1 MVLQSSWSHPWW
13 PIALHHNRRMH
24 ARWLSFVVWA
34 ALAASLAYWALTLMV
49 KGPQAPAMTRSATG
63 ESAPA
68 DWTRLFAAAKV
79 AETPVESTSSR
90 FQLLGV
96 VAPTA
101 GGRYPGEGV
110 ALIAIAGAPPKPVR
124 MGASVDGDLKLIE
137 INRRDVGLGTGNA
150 VTVRLSLAPG
160 APDVVLAPPPQF
172 APGGGMA
179 PPPNFNVPQMQPHAG
194 APGPDGIVP
203 PTAVTGSLPQMP
215 PGDGSANPIK

>member
-1 MVLQSSWSHPWW
+1 M
-13 PIALHHNRRMH
+13 
-24 ARWLSFVVWA
+24 
-34 ALAASLAYWALTLMV
+34 AASLAYWALTLMV
-49 KGPQAPAMTRSATG
+49 KGPQAPAMTRSAVSEG
-63 ESAPA
+63 APA

-79 AETPVESTSSR
+79 VETPVEAASSR

-96 VAPTA
+96 VAPTT

-124 MGASVDGDLKLIE
+124 MGALVEGDLKLIE
-137 INRRDVGLGTGNA
+137 INRRDVGLGVGDA

-160 APDVVLAPPPQF
+160 APDLSMVMPAQPPQF
-172 APGGGMA
+172 APGGSMA
-179 PPPNFNVPQMQPHAG
+179 PPPNFGPQMPPHAG

>member
-1 MVLQSSWSHPWW
+1 
-13 PIALHHNRRMH
+13 
-24 ARWLSFVVWA
+24 
-34 ALAASLAYWALTLMV
+34 
-49 KGPQAPAMTRSATG
+49 MTRSATG

-68 DWTRLFAAAKV
+68 DWTRLFAAAKP
-79 AETPVESTSSR
+79 AEAPVEATSSR

-110 ALIAIAGAPPKPVR
+110 ALIAIGGAPPKPVR
-124 MGASVDGDLKLIE
+124 MGSAVEGELKLIE

-160 APDVVLAPPPQF
+160 APEAVLAPAPQF

-179 PPPNFNVPQMQPHAG
+179 PPPNFPQMQMQMGPHAG

-215 PGDGSANPIK
+215 PGDGSGNPIK

>member
-1 MVLQSSWSHPWW
+1 MVLQSSWSPHWW

-34 ALAASLAYWALTLMV
+34 AMAASLAYWALTLMV
-49 KGPQAPAMTRSATG
+49 KGPQAPAMTRAATS

-68 DWTRLFAAAKV
+68 DWTRLFAAAKA
-79 AETPVESTSSR
+79 AEPPVEATSSR
-90 FQLLGV
+90 YQLLGV
-96 VAPTA
+96 VAPTT

-110 ALIAIAGAPPKPVR
+110 ALIAVAGALPKPVR
-124 MGASVDGDLKLIE
+124 MGHPVDGDLKLIE
-137 INRRDVGLGTGNA
+137 INRRDVGLGAGNA

-160 APDVVLAPPPQF
+160 VADVAMPTQQPQF

-179 PPPNFNVPQMQPHAG
+179 PPPNFGPQMPPHAG